1 MKDKGLR
8 TIKNNSFT
16 VFLLALGFLILYW
29 TKDYKEVPSG
39 IGPAFFPRIVAW
51 LLIVLSVIGLL
62 LSLRKEGGSGSM
74 TVEKSASV
82 NILISVVSLTVMVGI
97 MKYIHP
103 LVGIALFL
111 LVYLKVIA
119 KLKWVQTLIIT
130 GAGTVVLYLVILAL
144 RIPL

>member
-39 IGPAFFPRIVAW
+39 IGPAFFPRIVAT

-62 LSLRKEGGSGSM
+62 LSLRKEGGGSM

-103 LVGIALFL
+103 LAGIALFL